1 MKNKTLKKTLLIST
15 GLLAAGGICIGIGI
29 AMGGSP
35 VFYLDNEGIH
45 LKETTACP
53 EMVQDY
59 AGQKQLAAFEK
70 IEVDLK
76 YGEFS
81 LEEGDSYSV
90 EYLLAGDREEP
101 VCQVE
106 NGKLIVKERD
116 SWKTQEGN
124 RWYFRL
130 WGEEGERRQDAPY
143 VKITVPKGARLK
155 EISIDAPWDIDL
167 AANLSA
173 EKLSVKTSYGEI
185 KMEDWNGIDLS
196 IYDEDGDIKTGNL
209 TGNKVEITGLYGDLN
224 IGCIESTQA
233 SLEAENG
240 SVTVFA
246 GTQGTLD
253 VKNSYGDT
261 NIYEM
266 QKADA
271 YGYDLRTEYGE
282 IHFSGYEMMENENG
296 DAAEYRKQAPGSAVI
311 RVSAENGDIK
321 IRENVARSTLEE
333 TVAETKSVDEEE

>member
-1 MKNKTLKKTLLIST
+1 M
-15 GLLAAGGICIGIGI
+15 
-29 AMGGSP
+29 
-35 VFYLDNEGIH
+35 
-45 LKETTACP
+45 
-53 EMVQDY
+53 
-59 AGQKQLAAFEK
+59 
-70 IEVDLK
+70 
-76 YGEFS
+76 
-81 LEEGDSYSV
+81 EEGDSYSV

-106 NGKLIVKERD
+106 NGTLIVKEGD
-116 SWKTQEGN
+116 FGETQEGN

-130 WGEEGERRQDAPY
+130 WGEEGERRQDDPY

-155 EISIDAPWDIDL
+155 EVSVDAPWDIDL

-253 VKNSYGDT
+253 VKTVTG
-261 NIYEM
+261 I
-266 QKADA
+266 
-271 YGYDLRTEYGE
+271 RTYTKCRRRMHMDM
-282 IHFSGYEMMENENG
+282 I
-296 DAAEYRKQAPGSAVI
+296 
-311 RVSAENGDIK
+311 
-321 IRENVARSTLEE
+321 STQNM
-333 TVAETKSVDEEE
+333 VKFIFGI

>member
-1 MKNKTLKKTLLIST
+1 MKNKTLKRALLISA

-35 VFYLDNEGIH
+35 AFYLDNEGIH
-45 LKETTACP
+45 LKETTASP
-53 EMVQDY
+53 TAVQDY
-59 AGQKQLAAFEK
+59 VGQKQLAAFDK
-70 IEVDLK
+70 IEVNLES
-76 YGEFS
+76 GEFS

-106 NGKLIVKERD
+106 NGTLIVKEGN
-116 SWKTQEGN
+116 SGKMQEGN

-143 VKITVPKGARLK
+143 VKITIPEGARLK
-155 EISIDAPWDIDL
+155 EVSVDAPWDIDL
-167 AANLSA
+167 AGKLFA

-185 KMEDWNGIDLS
+185 KMEDWDGTDLS

-224 IGCIESTQA
+224 IGCIESPQA

-261 NIYEM
+261 NIYGM

-271 YGYDLRTEYGE
+271 YGYDLHTDYGE
-282 IHFSGYEMMENENG
+282 IYLPEYAVKDSGDG
-296 DAAEYRKQAPGSAVI
+296 DAAEYRKLAPGSAVI

-321 IRENVARSTLEE
+321 IRENVARRTLEE

>member
-1 MKNKTLKKTLLIST
+1 M
-15 GLLAAGGICIGIGI
+15 
-29 AMGGSP
+29 
-35 VFYLDNEGIH
+35 
-45 LKETTACP
+45 
-53 EMVQDY
+53 
-59 AGQKQLAAFEK
+59 
-70 IEVDLK
+70 
-76 YGEFS
+76 
-81 LEEGDSYSV
+81 
-90 EYLLAGDREEP
+90 
-101 VCQVE
+101 
-106 NGKLIVKERD
+106 
-116 SWKTQEGN
+116 
-124 RWYFRL
+124 
-130 WGEEGERRQDAPY
+130 
-143 VKITVPKGARLK
+143 PKGARLK
-155 EISIDAPWDIDL
+155 EVSVDAPWDIDL

-266 QKADA
+266 QKAECIWDMISTQNMVKIA
-271 YGYDLRTEYGE
+271 FLRD
-282 IHFSGYEMMENENG
+282 IEMMKMERRRSRVQKNRHP
-296 DAAEYRKQAPGSAVI
+296 ASAVI

>member
-1 MKNKTLKKTLLIST
+1 M
-15 GLLAAGGICIGIGI
+15 
-29 AMGGSP
+29 
-35 VFYLDNEGIH
+35 
-45 LKETTACP
+45 
-53 EMVQDY
+53 
-59 AGQKQLAAFEK
+59 
-70 IEVDLK
+70 
-76 YGEFS
+76 
-81 LEEGDSYSV
+81 EEGDSYSV

-167 AANLSA
+167 AGNLSA

-224 IGCIESTQA
+224 IGCIESAQA

-261 NIYEM
+261 NIYGM

-271 YGYDLRTEYGE
+271 YGYDLRTEYG
-282 IHFSGYEMMENENG
+282 
-296 DAAEYRKQAPGSAVI
+296 
-311 RVSAENGDIK
+311 K
-321 IRENVARSTLEE
+321 IYFRDMR
-333 TVAETKSVDEEE
+333 